1 MSSVYNARLKNYEP
15 NPSAIW
21 LHAYDTLP
29 GDIELSGATWDSVHS
44 HISHIIIKTKSTN
57 WDMYICEEQEEE
69 DATVG
74 TTMVWGQN
82 NAGQIGDGTLLAR
95 LTPTQIIGD
104 HKFVHIAKG
113 NYGSTSSHALKE
125 DGSAWS
131 WGRNDYGQL
140 GDNTRTYRS
149 SPVSVVGNHSFIQIS
164 SGFFHTIALKEN
176 GEVWAWGGN
185 TAGQLGTGNLNSYSS
200 PVMIIGEHSF
210 KCACAGTSFSI
221 ALKND
226 GSVYSWG
233 DNSSGELGDNTNTN
247 KSSPIPI
254 VGNHSFISI
263 TTGSVYSLALR
274 KDGIAWGWGNNASSR
289 IGDGTSTNRSSPVS
303 LAGGHSYIQISANG
317 TFGSGLKEDGTA
329 WTWGLNVHGQLGV
342 GDTTLRATPTSVIGN
357 HSFIYL
363 SGSTHNMIA
372 LKEDGSGWSC
382 GWNAYGQLGDGT
394 TISKSS
400 PISIITDKKFCKIDS
415 THCHTVGLLAE
426 PAGKITTTKIA
437 SNKIGDACLPI
448 NSSFNSST
456 NRIFLKYVDKSGH
469 NPCDIYLLGE
479 KRGGI
484 KKNKPSVLSM
494 PETSHPLM
502 KNISSIWLF
511 NEGSKEI
518 VHDYSG
524 NERHG
529 TIGLLGSPS
538 GAEWT
543 TGTFGAKLKFPGNA
557 AAAISVPNAQT
568 LFGPSVFSIATAY
581 NGDSDIANYA
591 GLFEAKPTTGTQRLE
606 FRPFIEFSPNRRC
619 IFTVGPNE
627 GNLTT
632 QHEAYVSSS
641 TLGEDAYSVCIYDQ
655 ENYRNIYSI
664 TENHKSISQAN
675 RADYAGIPF
684 FIGKRSTT
692 NAPFKG
698 TIEYLMIWQ
707 RILTTEEII
716 YLNEYPWCMFKGHA
730 GY

>member
-113 NYGSTSSHALKE
+113 NYNSSFTCALKG
-125 DGSAWS
+125 DGSAW
-131 WGRNDYGQL
+131 
-140 GDNTRTYRS
+140 
-149 SPVSVVGNHSFIQIS
+149 
-164 SGFFHTIALKEN
+164 
-176 GEVWAWGGN
+176 
-185 TAGQLGTGNLNSYSS
+185 
-200 PVMIIGEHSF
+200 
-210 KCACAGTSFSI
+210 
-221 ALKND
+221 
-226 GSVYSWG
+226 
-233 DNSSGELGDNTNTN
+233 
-247 KSSPIPI
+247 
-254 VGNHSFISI
+254 
-263 TTGSVYSLALR
+263 
-274 KDGIAWGWGNNASSR
+274 
-289 IGDGTSTNRSSPVS
+289 
-303 LAGGHSYIQISANG
+303 
-317 TFGSGLKEDGTA
+317 
-329 WTWGLNVHGQLGV
+329 TWG
-342 GDTTLRATPTSVIGN
+342 S
-357 HSFIYL
+357 
-363 SGSTHNMIA
+363 
-372 LKEDGSGWSC
+372 
-382 GWNAYGQLGDGT
+382 NAYGQLGDGT
-394 TISKSS
+394 VINKSS
-400 PISIITDKKFCKIDS
+400 PVSVIGEHSFVQVSVGDSHVIALKEDGTAWAWGNNSYYALGIGNTNHQSSPIMITCEHQFKNITAGFNFSIGLDINDSVYAWGHNSYGQLGNGTIIHRSTPTAVIGNHKFISISCGNYFTQALKKNGTIWAWGYGTNGRLGYGGTTSVSSPVSVIGGHSFIHALGGGSFSIALKKDGSVWTWGKNIYGSLGDGTTEDKYSPVAVIGNHSFIYITGGTESGYAIKKDGSGWSWGANHSGQLGNNSTTNSTSPNLIIGDYKFSKIAGYS
-415 THCHTVGLLAE
+415 NYAAGILAK
-426 PAGKITTTKIA
+426 PVSKITTTKIA
-437 SNKIGDACLPI
+437 TNKIGDACIQI